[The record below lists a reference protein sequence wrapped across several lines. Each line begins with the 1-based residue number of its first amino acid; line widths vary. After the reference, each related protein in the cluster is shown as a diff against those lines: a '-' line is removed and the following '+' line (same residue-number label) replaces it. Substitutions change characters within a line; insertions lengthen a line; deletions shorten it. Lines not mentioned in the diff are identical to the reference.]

1 MRISRG
7 LRSAVFALA
16 LAALVPTAEARAQTV
31 PEAIAPD
38 ASGSWAEVAG
48 NPWVV
53 QGAVL
58 GMITVNALT
67 GGAMLA
73 PLVGQTVSA
82 YMGGGLLGSA
92 ALSAPARQA
101 LCQTTTLLAWMA
113 AGAGAGYWAT
123 QQWPELIEE

>member
-1 MRISRG
+1 MRRIRTAGAAVIILG
-7 LRSAVFALA
+7 LMTLLPITDAHAQLADPAVEGTWAD
-16 LAALVPTAEARAQTV
+16 V
-31 PEAIAPD
+31 
-38 ASGSWAEVAG
+38 AS

-53 QGAVL
+53 QGAVV

-73 PLVGQTVSA
+73 PLVGQTASA
-82 YMGGGLLGSA
+82 FMGGGLLGSA
-92 ALSAPARQA
+92 ALSVPARQA

-123 QQWPELIEE
+123 QQWPELLEE